1 MVSGLGAATVDA
13 IYGGIAAFGL
23 ASISDLLKNQQT
35 WLRLLGG
42 VFLCVLGTRTIRSKP
57 PKHAAVPRRIGLIG
71 AYTSTLLLTLMNP
84 ITVFSLGFAYAGLSV
99 AGAGLDYGSATV
111 LVLGV
116 FSGSTIWWLV
126 LSQSVS
132 LLREKLTPKR
142 LRWMDRISGMAIAGL
157 GIIALSSLAFQQII
171 QNP

>member
-1 MVSGLGAATVDA
+1 M
-13 IYGGIAAFGL
+13 
-23 ASISDLLKNQQT
+23 
-35 WLRLLGG
+35 
-42 VFLCVLGTRTIRSKP
+42 
-57 PKHAAVPRRIGLIG
+57 
-71 AYTSTLLLTLMNP
+71 
-84 ITVFSLGFAYAGLSV
+84 
-99 AGAGLDYGSATV
+99 DYGSATM

-142 LRWMDRISGMAIAGL
+142 LRMIDRISGIAIAGL
-157 GIIALSSLAFQQII
+157 GIIALLSLAFQQII